1 MIINHV
7 VLENIVQLAQLHQQV
22 VSLVHIQLFLEPL
35 VEQLV
40 QPDII
45 ELQLVCLHQ

>member
-22 VSLVHIQLFLEPL
+22 VSLVHIQLFFEPL

-40 QPDII
+40 QLDII
-45 ELQLVCLHQ
+45 EHQLVCLHQ